1 MNERS
6 GSINSNMTSTSE
18 QDENNEESRICMD
31 TNINGL
37 EDYDKLSENALNMPL
52 ESMIEIINEKEHKSI
67 SKKKAIN
74 NNINSNKGLN
84 IRNILINQKSN
95 NNNKIFNR
103 VVLFPLTILNI
114 TYTFNKTKGL
124 SDKIINLNNKQS
136 QNIDINFNNYN
147 MKSNINKV
155 QRKLNFLSETK
166 NESININNINNEIN
180 SSINS
185 KLNINNSQYSNMSLR
200 NLDFNNITN
209 EEFDEEE
216 KDEDKENNPPLL
228 KENIRFIQNE
238 NYDEI
243 NNNGNESSNNKG
255 NLEIN
260 ISGGISHIT
269 SDIKKIV
276 EIPITLEINIIN
288 SNL

>member
-114 TYTFNKTKGL
+114 PYTFNKTKGL

-147 MKSNINKV
+147 MKSNIIK
-155 QRKLNFLSETK
+155 F
-166 NESININNINNEIN
+166 
-180 SSINS
+180 
-185 KLNINNSQYSNMSLR
+185 
-200 NLDFNNITN
+200 
-209 EEFDEEE
+209 
-216 KDEDKENNPPLL
+216 KEN
-228 KENIRFIQNE
+228 
-238 NYDEI
+238 
-243 NNNGNESSNNKG
+243 
-255 NLEIN
+255 
-260 ISGGISHIT
+260 
-269 SDIKKIV
+269 
-276 EIPITLEINIIN
+276 
-288 SNL
+288 